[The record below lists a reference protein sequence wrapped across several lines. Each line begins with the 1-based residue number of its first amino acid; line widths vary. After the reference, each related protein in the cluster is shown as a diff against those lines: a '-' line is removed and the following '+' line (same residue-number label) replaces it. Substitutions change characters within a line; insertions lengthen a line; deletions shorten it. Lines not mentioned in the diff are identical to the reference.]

1 MYAYV
6 DEVQY
11 EICQV
16 FGQNHR
22 CGSCCMH
29 GGAVNRD
36 EHIARHRHRD
46 SYHCE
51 ADMATLKVAA
61 MIALV
66 YAILWADY
74 IHILTA
80 LTLWE
85 IGTGFRG
92 SIILWFSDSN
102 KDDHGS

>member
-1 MYAYV
+1 
-6 DEVQY
+6 
-11 EICQV
+11 
-16 FGQNHR
+16 
-22 CGSCCMH
+22 
-29 GGAVNRD
+29 
-36 EHIARHRHRD
+36 
-46 SYHCE
+46 
-51 ADMATLKVAA
+51 MATLKVAA

-80 LTLWE
+80 LILWE